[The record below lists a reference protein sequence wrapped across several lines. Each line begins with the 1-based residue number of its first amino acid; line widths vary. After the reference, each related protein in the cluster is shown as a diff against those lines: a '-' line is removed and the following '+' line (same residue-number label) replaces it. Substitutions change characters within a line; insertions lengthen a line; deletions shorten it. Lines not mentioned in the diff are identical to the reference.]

1 MTNSKTEI
9 NVQNSVPKTNVN
21 DAFPHED
28 TRTLGS
34 NQVPILGFHIGS
46 STAARTNTR
55 QKSTMFWPVTQASCV
70 PFQYLGLRIREI
82 SRFLDLQINSEVI
95 P

>member
-1 MTNSKTEI
+1 MQ
-9 NVQNSVPKTNVN
+9 VSVPKTNVN
-21 DAFPHED
+21 DAFLHQD

-34 NQVPILGFHIGS
+34 TQVPTLGFHIGS

-55 QKSTMFWPVTQASCV
+55 QKPTMFWPVTQASCV
-70 PFQYLGLRIREI
+70 RFQYLEQGQGLRIREL
-82 SRFLDLQINSEVI
+82 SRFLDLQINREVI